1 MDDST
6 DAAIAKLRA
15 ALEAHPRALPVL
27 IEEAIALLTG
37 AVVPQDRGTPA
48 WHRGYTAG
56 YEKAKGE
63 RAPLSGLRPRLD
75 IRAFGLV
82 YEGKLQRVF
91 LDPGQGKTFADVA
104 KGELVPMVGH
114 YGAVE

>member
-1 MDDST
+1 MEDYT
-6 DAAIAKLRA
+6 EVAITKLRA
-15 ALEAHPRALPVL
+15 ALEANPRAVPVL

-37 AVVPQDRGTPA
+37 ASCPQDRGTPA

-56 YEKAKGE
+56 YEKAKSE

-82 YEGKLQRVF
+82 YEGALQRVF
-91 LDPGQGKTFADVA
+91 LDGEQGKQFAKVA
-104 KGELVPMVGH
+104 NGELVPMVGYH
-114 YGAVE
+114 GTVE